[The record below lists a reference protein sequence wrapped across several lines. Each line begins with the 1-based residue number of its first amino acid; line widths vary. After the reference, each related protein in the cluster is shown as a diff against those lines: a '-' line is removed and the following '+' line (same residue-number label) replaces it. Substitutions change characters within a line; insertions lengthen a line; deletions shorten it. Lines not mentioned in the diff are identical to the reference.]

1 MKSATKALNSTF
13 ARSRFV
19 AGCRILLAALLWVGI
34 FARDAAAWGPH
45 GKITEAALKT
55 LPDAARWK
63 AVVGDNEWR
72 NLSHEY
78 CSMPDVQGRSFN
90 DFYYVN
96 DYLLI
101 RQCPQQCIQ
110 YLRHDM
116 PEVQQTFEPYFRRAL
131 QALRTETPINA
142 CRQIGPILH
151 FVEDAGA
158 PPHTRFQH
166 AHHSELENWVRED
179 QIVITGYRP
188 RLLGRT
194 DDEAVAGLLRRLDG
208 LNKFSK
214 ARLLRALP
222 LVSEP
227 SPDRAKVEPI
237 ILESALES
245 ARVTADLFH
254 TLFTLG
260 LAPQPE
266 GASLSGDVTAGTAPL
281 LRNRGARIVLLDTD
295 YATLAT
301 MDKSRSKGAS
311 WHGGYAFHNLP
322 PGSYRVLAYRT
333 GSQFR
338 VSEPID
344 LKAGKP
350 ARLDIAL
357 SETDPPGNLVQNPD
371 GRLSYVNPDI
381 PDRWRKYGDNGWDT
395 EDIPVNAKQ
404 YSTYRCGA
412 ILKDPAAHVVVWF
425 NTPPE
430 IRHEHIKLPLEFN
443 GKLRAEATVHLD
455 AKYGA
460 AVIIVHSSHPL
471 TDTIE
476 KVWLLPES
484 RKSPAA
490 QRMKTGPM
498 K

>member
-1 MKSATKALNSTF
+1 LATAL
-13 ARSRFV
+13 
-19 AGCRILLAALLWVGI
+19 GVGI
-34 FARDAAAWGPH
+34 FARDAVAWGPH
-45 GKITEAALKT
+45 GKITEAALKA

-63 AVVGDNEWR
+63 AAIGENEWR
-72 NLSHEY
+72 ELAHEY

-101 RQCPQQCIQ
+101 RQCPQQCVQ
-110 YLRHDM
+110 YLRHDV
-116 PEVQQTFEPYFRRAL
+116 PELQQTFEPYFRRAL
-131 QALRTETPINA
+131 QALRTETPVNA

-151 FVEDAGA
+151 YVEDAGA
-158 PPHTRFQH
+158 PPHTRMQI
-166 AHHSELENWVRED
+166 AHHHELESWVRDD
-179 QIVITGYRP
+179 QIVIPGYRP

-194 DDEAVAGLLRRLDG
+194 DDEALAGLLRRLDG

-245 ARVTADLFH
+245 ARVVADLFH

-266 GASLSGDVTAGTAPL
+266 GASLSGDVTAATGPSL
-281 LRNRGARIVLLDTD
+281 QHRGARIVLVNTD
-295 YATLAT
+295 YTTLAT
-301 MDKSRSKGAS
+301 MDKSESKDGS

-322 PGSYRVLAYRT
+322 PGNYRVLAYRT
-333 GSQFR
+333 GSLSR
-338 VSEPID
+338 VSEPIE
-344 LKAGKP
+344 LESGEP
-350 ARLDIAL
+350 ARLDIVL
-357 SETDPPGNLVQNPD
+357 PETDPPGNLVQNPD

-381 PDRWRKYGDNGWDT
+381 PDRWRKYGDSGWNT

-412 ILKDPAAHVVVWF
+412 ILKDPAAKVVVWF
-425 NTPPE
+425 NTPPG
-430 IRHEHIKLPLEFN
+430 IHRDHIKLPLEFN
-443 GKLRAEATVHLD
+443 GKLRAEATVHLGDKYD
-455 AKYGA
+455 AA
-460 AVIIVHSSHPL
+460 IIIVHSSRPL
-471 TDTIE
+471 TDAIE
-476 KVWLLPES
+476 KVWLVPES

-490 QRMKTGPM
+490 QK
-498 K
+498 